1 MLENYFQYQGVL
13 RRMRCGPLTTEI
25 DKIANELERSGYSYL
40 SAKRYLSLI
49 ATFSRYASQSG
60 CRRPGS
66 IDRNLVER
74 FLANLPLS
82 AGGVSQAR
90 TATGHVLR
98 HVTRRFPSPAHPKRS
113 ETADLSLL
121 ADFDSYLRDIR
132 GLAARTREGLIRAGR
147 LFLAWYRRGEPS
159 RALSQLVPEEVLAY
173 ASHTARQCV
182 SEVARSGAMSYLRGM
197 LRYLK
202 WAAICEED
210 LSRYVPRVPI
220 RRMSR
225 IPDYLPWED
234 VGQLV
239 ESIDTS
245 DPVGKRDRA
254 LLLLVATTGMRNGE
268 VRRLQLHDI
277 RWRQGEVLLRRTKTG
292 RDRVVPLI
300 KEAGS
305 ALAEY
310 ILHGRPKVAESRV
323 FLIHRPP
330 VRPIKVS
337 GTVSSI
343 VGRRLRRLGIHLPHA
358 GTHLL
363 RHSLAT
369 QMVRQDRPIK
379 EVADLLGH
387 QTIESTAVYVKVA
400 LPQLATVALPFPGGE
415 A

>member
-1 MLENYFQYQGVL
+1 MLESYFRYQGVL
-13 RRMRCGPLTTEI
+13 RRMRRGPLATEI
-25 DKIANELERSGYSYL
+25 DEIAHDLERSGYSYL

-49 ATFSRYASQSG
+49 ATFSRYASQVG
-60 CRRPGS
+60 CRLPGA

-82 AGGVSQAR
+82 ASAVTLAR

-98 HVTRRFPSPAHPKRS
+98 HVARRYPSPAHPARS
-113 ETADLSLL
+113 ERADLSLL

-132 GLAARTREGLIRAGR
+132 GLEAKTREGLLRAGR
-147 LFLAWYRRGEPS
+147 RFLTWYRKRKPRQSLS
-159 RALSQLVPEEVLAY
+159 RLRPTDAVAY
-173 ASHTARQCV
+173 ASHAARQCV
-182 SEVARSGAMSYLRGM
+182 SLSTRSGAMSYLRGT

-202 WAAICEED
+202 WAGICEVD

-220 RRMSR
+220 WRMAR
-225 IPDYLPWED
+225 IPDHLQWED
-234 VGQLV
+234 VGRLLK
-239 ESIDTS
+239 SIDTS

-268 VRRLQLHDI
+268 VRRLELRDI
-277 RWRQGEVLLRRTKTG
+277 RWRDGEVLLRRTKNG
-292 RDRVVPLI
+292 RDRVVPLL

-305 ALAEY
+305 ALADY
-310 ILHGRPKVAESRV
+310 VLHGRPTVAESRI

-330 VRPIKVS
+330 VRPMMCS
-337 GTVSSI
+337 CTVSRI
-343 VGRRLRRLGIHLPHA
+343 VGRRLSRLDIHPPRV

-369 QMVRQDRPIK
+369 QMVRQLRPVK

-387 QTIESTAVYVKVA
+387 QNVESTAVYIKVA
-400 LPQLATVALPFPGGE
+400 LSQLVTVGLPFPGGE